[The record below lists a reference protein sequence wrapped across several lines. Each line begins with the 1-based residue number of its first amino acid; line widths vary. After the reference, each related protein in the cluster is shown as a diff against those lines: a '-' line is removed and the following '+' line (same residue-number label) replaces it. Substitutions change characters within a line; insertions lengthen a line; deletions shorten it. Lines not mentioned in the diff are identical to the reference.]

1 MVIVG
6 LVLGLAAGLGVGV
19 ADTRGIRWVV
29 ITSAVAFLALAVAG
43 FAYGLSQVTAA
54 AMVGVVLAY
63 ALTKLV
69 SVRRRSRASS

>member
-1 MVIVG
+1 M
-6 LVLGLAAGLGVGV
+6 
-19 ADTRGIRWVV
+19 V